1 MKKITNENAP
11 CPCGSGKKYI
21 RCCLIKTYLGVG
33 KEELIKK
40 RLIKEILSFFKR
52 YYLNS
57 LKEALKCFWFGLDPQ
72 KHLTKEMLQT
82 AEINF
87 HEWIVFDWAPEENDN
102 ILIDLFIEK
111 TKKLNPQELKILAMM
126 RESVLSLYE
135 VQEVFPEMGL
145 LLKDLLLGGEY
156 LVRER
161 LATRNLVKWD
171 IFAAR
176 LLYLDGKYIMSGS
189 IYYYPREIR
198 SSIIK
203 QLNKEFKEWKKYFPV
218 DTMRDFLKWNSN
230 LFNLYWCDY
239 IINPPKMKVFTS
251 TGEPFII
258 AKAIF
263 KIKNKQEVIKAL
275 KKIEC
280 FNREAH
286 KSFTWLDKEKEDGSA
301 LVLGNIKVHKSQLV
315 LECCSQKR
323 LEEGKKIIEE
333 NLSNLVIHKEDIIQ
347 DPMTVLESFKDMP
360 IKEKEE
366 KIPLEIEQELYTHFM
381 DKYNKD
387 WINQKI
393 PALDGKTPLEAVKTK
408 EGRKKVIEILK
419 DIENK
424 EEHKKRECRP
434 FYDISWLWEALKIRR
449 DEE

>member
-1 MKKITNENAP
+1 MKEITKENAP
-11 CPCGSGKKYI
+11 YPCGSGKEYK

-189 IYYYPREIR
+189 IYY
-198 SSIIK
+198 
-203 QLNKEFKEWKKYFPV
+203 
-218 DTMRDFLKWNSN
+218 
-230 LFNLYWCDY
+230 
-239 IINPPKMKVFTS
+239 
-251 TGEPFII
+251 
-258 AKAIF
+258 
-263 KIKNKQEVIKAL
+263 
-275 KKIEC
+275 
-280 FNREAH
+280 
-286 KSFTWLDKEKEDGSA
+286 
-301 LVLGNIKVHKSQLV
+301 
-315 LECCSQKR
+315 
-323 LEEGKKIIEE
+323 
-333 NLSNLVIHKEDIIQ
+333 LSLIHI
-347 DPMTVLESFKDMP
+347 
-360 IKEKEE
+360 
-366 KIPLEIEQELYTHFM
+366 
-381 DKYNKD
+381 
-387 WINQKI
+387 
-393 PALDGKTPLEAVKTK
+393 
-408 EGRKKVIEILK
+408 
-419 DIENK
+419 
-424 EEHKKRECRP
+424 
-434 FYDISWLWEALKIRR
+434 
-449 DEE
+449 